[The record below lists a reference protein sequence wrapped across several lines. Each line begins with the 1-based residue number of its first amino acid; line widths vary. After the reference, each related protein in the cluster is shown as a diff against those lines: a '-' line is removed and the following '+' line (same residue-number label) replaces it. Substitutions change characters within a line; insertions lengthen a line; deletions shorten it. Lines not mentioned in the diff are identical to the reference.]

1 MIKLKSLQFKFLP
14 FFNRESSLGEFSST
28 VDTLTFS
35 STGGKKNFFLQQ
47 KVVRGACS
55 LSLSLQLQTKFHGA
69 NDEFNFLQKDIRDAS
84 QEGPSLTLFKF
95 EWSFEAPM
103 TD

>member
-28 VDTLTFS
+28 VDTLTLS
-35 STGGKKNFFLQQ
+35 STGGNFFFLLQ

-55 LSLSLQLQTKFHGA
+55 LSLSLSSTS
-69 NDEFNFLQKDIRDAS
+69 NEVSRS
-84 QEGPSLTLFKF
+84 
-95 EWSFEAPM
+95 
-103 TD
+103 